1 MILHIFI
8 EIFICVSMIVSPN
21 LFCQE
26 IVCFLPTGTAKK
38 LSFLQSQ
45 QQKYVKISDLSKQLL
60 IGTVYNPAKQTL
72 SFKKGNLT
80 FAPQST
86 LLNFTL
92 KDGSE
97 YSTKMKYAVIKQ
109 LSEHYVPFDDFV
121 TALHSLGLNSIE
133 KRGENLYQI
142 GKGVNPLLAATFAIP
157 DEMLDEQSIE
167 ESVDVS
173 GSEEI
178 KEEDLIVSSGNAV
191 NQQAVKK
198 QNEKKIIPKEKILQA
213 IVESADAS
221 NAEKCTITGISLE
234 ANDDRYT
241 IGFSS
246 NIGLEKYQK
255 PEIRGR
261 EVIIRFPDT
270 EDGTKSLQ
278 KLMTFPSIK
287 SFGKEQIR
295 NYLLYTVRFSQDI
308 EKAEIKKNSSR
319 SVQVTITL
327 KPVEKIES
335 APKVKGVWDL
345 DVIVLD
351 PGHGGE
357 DAGAISINGHREKDI
372 ALSIAKRAKELLKKE
387 LPNTKVV
394 MTRDDDTFVE
404 LYRRGQIA
412 NKNKGKLF
420 ISIHC
425 NSMPT
430 KPHPANG
437 CESYILRPGRNSEA
451 VRVAE
456 KENAAIRLEK
466 EQVNYDDM
474 SEEKLIISTMA
485 QSAFVKFSEKYAA
498 MLQKEVAGK
507 TGLFNRGVNQAGFL
521 VLVGASMP
529 NVLFET
535 GFLSNVNDEKVLAS
549 EKGQQLMAEGIVK
562 AIKRYANEYAKNN

>member
-8 EIFICVSMIVSPN
+8 EIFICVSMILSPN

-26 IVCFLPTGTAKK
+26 IVCFLPTGTSKT
-38 LSFLQSQ
+38 LSFIQSQ
-45 QQKYVKISDLSKQLL
+45 QQKYVKISELSKQFL

-109 LSEHYVPFDDFV
+109 QSEHYVPFDEFV
-121 TALHSLGLNSIE
+121 TALHSLGLHSIE
-133 KRGENLYQI
+133 KRGDNLYQI
-142 GKGVNPLLAATFAIP
+142 GKGINPLLASTFAIP
-157 DEMLDEQSIE
+157 DEMLDEEGVE
-167 ESVDVS
+167 ETLDES
-173 GSEEI
+173 GSEEFK
-178 KEEDLIVSSGNAV
+178 KEELIVSSGFTE
-191 NQQAVKK
+191 NQQVIKK
-198 QNEKKIIPKEKILQA
+198 QNEKKIAPKEKVLQA

-221 NAEKCTITGISLE
+221 NTEKCTITGISLE
-234 ANDDRYT
+234 AIDDRYT
-241 IGFSS
+241 IVFSS

-278 KLMTFPSIK
+278 KLTTFPNIK

-308 EKAEIKKNSSR
+308 ERAEIRKITTR
-319 SVQVTITL
+319 SVQVIITL

-357 DAGAISINGHREKDI
+357 DAGAISINGHKEKDI

-535 GFLSNVNDEKVLAS
+535 GFLSNINDEKVLAS
-549 EKGQQLMAEGIVK
+549 EKGQQMMAEGIVK

>member
-1 MILHIFI
+1 MML
-8 EIFICVSMIVSPN
+8 SPN

-26 IVCFLPTGTAKK
+26 IVCFLPSGTSKT
-38 LSFLQSQ
+38 LSFIQSQ
-45 QQKYVKISDLSKQLL
+45 QQKYVKISELSKQLL
-60 IGTVYNPAKQTL
+60 IGTVYNPAKQML
-72 SFKKGNLT
+72 SFKMGNLT

-86 LLNFTL
+86 SLNFTL

-121 TALHSLGLNSIE
+121 TALHSLGLNSFE

-142 GKGVNPLLAATFAIP
+142 GKGVNPLLASTFAIP
-157 DEMLDEQSIE
+157 DEMLDEHSIE
-167 ESVDVS
+167 EMVDVS

-178 KEEDLIVSSGNAV
+178 KEEDLIVSSDNED
-191 NQQAVKK
+191 NQQAIRK
-198 QNEKKIIPKEKILQA
+198 QNEKKVIPKDKILQA

-221 NAEKCTITGISLE
+221 NTEKCTITGISLE
-234 ANDDRYT
+234 VNDDRYT

-287 SFGKEQIR
+287 SFGKDKIR

-308 EKAEIKKNSSR
+308 EKAEIKKNSSK

-327 KPVEKIES
+327 KPIEKIES

-535 GFLSNVNDEKVLAS
+535 GFLSNVNDEKVLVS

>member
-8 EIFICVSMIVSPN
+8 EIFLCVSMILSPN

-26 IVCFLPTGTAKK
+26 IVCFLPSGTSKT
-38 LSFLQSQ
+38 LSFIQSQ
-45 QQKYVKISDLSKQLL
+45 QQKYVKISELSKQLL
-60 IGTVYNPAKQTL
+60 IGTVYNPAKQML
-72 SFKKGNLT
+72 SFKMGNLT

-86 LLNFTL
+86 SLNFTL

-121 TALHSLGLNSIE
+121 TALHSLGLNSFE

-142 GKGVNPLLAATFAIP
+142 GKGVNPLLASTFAIP
-157 DEMLDEQSIE
+157 DEMLDEHSIE
-167 ESVDVS
+167 EMVDVS

-178 KEEDLIVSSGNAV
+178 KEEDLIVSSDNED
-191 NQQAVKK
+191 NQQAIRK
-198 QNEKKIIPKEKILQA
+198 QNEKKVIPKDKILQA

-221 NAEKCTITGISLE
+221 NTEKCTITGISLE
-234 ANDDRYT
+234 VNDDRYT

-287 SFGKEQIR
+287 SFGKDKIR

-308 EKAEIKKNSSR
+308 EKAEIKKNSSK

-327 KPVEKIES
+327 KPIEKIES

-430 KPHPANG
+430 KPHSANG

-535 GFLSNVNDEKVLAS
+535 GFLSNVNDEKILAS